1 MNDRP
6 RIGVSA
12 CLLGEAVRYD
22 GGHKAA
28 PGLVAALRAF
38 AELVPLCPEAGAG
51 LGVPRPPVDLHWVD
65 GEVRMRGVEDPG
77 WDPTAA
83 VLDWIAAQAPLL
95 AGLHGAVLKA
105 RSPSCGIGTTP
116 LHLPGGGERLASGL
130 FAAHLA
136 ECRPRL
142 PLADEE
148 ALSDHAALADF
159 RERVLACW
167 RGAA

>member
-1 MNDRP
+1 MSARP

-28 PGLVAALRAF
+28 PGLIAALRAF

-51 LGVPRPPVDLHWVD
+51 LGVPRPPVALHWMD
-65 GEVRMRGVEDPG
+65 GEVRMRGVEEPG

-83 VLDWIAAQAPLL
+83 VQNWIAAQAGVLG
-95 AGLHGAVLKA
+95 GLHGAVLKA

-116 LHLPGGGERLASGL
+116 LHLPDGGERLASGL
-130 FAAHLA
+130 LAAHLA
-136 ECRPRL
+136 ERWPRL

-148 ALSDHAALADF
+148 TLADDAALAVF
-159 RERVLACW
+159 RDRVLAY
-167 RGAA
+167 RREAP